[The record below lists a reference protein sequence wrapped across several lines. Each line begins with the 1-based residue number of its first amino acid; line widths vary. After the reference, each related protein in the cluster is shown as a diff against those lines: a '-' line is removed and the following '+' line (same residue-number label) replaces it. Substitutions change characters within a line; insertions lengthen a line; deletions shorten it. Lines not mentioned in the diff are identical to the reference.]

1 MFGRFGAGFDD
12 PTDAEFG
19 DLFGDFGSS
28 YIEDNTNVESR
39 PLDLGP
45 VDDGINIRT
54 EDDALDTGTAELDEV
69 LDEIQALQAEANQPV
84 ADMTYEEILRI
95 DPDGHERHQ
104 PGKAQRAG
112 ARSQTT

>member
-12 PTDAEFG
+12 PTDTEFG
-19 DLFGDFGSS
+19 DLFGDFDS

-69 LDEIQALQAEANQPV
+69 LDEIDALQEANKPR
-84 ADMTYEEILRI
+84 T
-95 DPDGHERHQ
+95 
-104 PGKAQRAG
+104 
-112 ARSQTT
+112 